1 MKKLLL
7 LAATVISATA
17 VAPRAQAGLSFA
29 ISIGPRYT
37 PPPPV
42 YVAPPV
48 YRPVYNAPAPVCV
61 APATVVVAP
70 PVCGSPRAIV
80 VAPPVY
86 IAPPAPRVVYYGQ
99 GYHGYHGRWGHYR
112 HGYHGRG
119 Y

>member
-7 LAATVISATA
+7 LAATVISVSAI
-17 VAPRAQAGLSFA
+17 APRAHAGLSFA

-48 YRPVYNAPAPVCV
+48 YRPVYTAPPVCAPAPV
-61 APATVVVAP
+61 VVATPTCLP
-70 PVCGSPRAIV
+70 PVV

-86 IAPPAPRVVYYGQ
+86 IAPPAPRLVYYGQ

-112 HGYHGRG
+112 HGYDGRR